1 MHKTLAS
8 LLLLFSVS
16 FCQTESFLSYISRDI
31 LWKHSKEDSLMAI
44 AVDKACVSAKER
56 AELYANRFGVK
67 IIKIT
72 KILPDY
78 YETAGE
84 NFGANYD
91 ASKVI
96 YQGTSI
102 TIQNVVI
109 NSRVTIIYKFK

>member
-1 MHKTLAS
+1 
-8 LLLLFSVS
+8 
-16 FCQTESFLSYISRDI
+16 
-31 LWKHSKEDSLMAI
+31 MAI